1 MIDTMFAGYINL
13 RYGNYVRYFI
23 SYDLNNARVILLVN
37 G

>member
-13 RYGNYVRYFI
+13 RYGNYVRYLI
-23 SYDLNNARVILLVN
+23 PYDLNKARIILLVN